1 MNLRSDTGL
10 VEKLERSPV
19 QKCLP
24 LILTSVYPA
33 SEEEVSESAQI
44 QFEVNDVKLKLWRL
58 PNTTSLPRRPG
69 SFHSSPFVSAGKIS
83 L

>member
-33 SEEEVSESAQI
+33 SEEEVSESAPIPI
-44 QFEVNDVKLKLWRL
+44 QFEVNSNSRGQDKYRV
-58 PNTTSLPRRPG
+58 
-69 SFHSSPFVSAGKIS
+69 
-83 L
+83 